1 MIGTG
6 NEAVL
11 QTTVGADGVIKVIG
25 DIDIAGSPI
34 LESMLRA
41 CRQPVPTVLDL
52 AGVAFVDS
60 TGLRSLLDAGRRAR
74 DAGSTVVL
82 RNVRPQVV
90 RLLEITSTEAMF
102 DIELATAA
110 CSPAGA

>member
-1 MIGTG
+1 MTGTG

-11 QTTVGADGVIKVIG
+11 HTAVGADGVIKVTG

-34 LESMLRA
+34 LEAMLRA
-41 CRQPVPTVLDL
+41 RQVPSPMVLDL

-60 TGLRSLLDAGRRAR
+60 SGLRSLLDASRRAR
-74 DAGSTVVL
+74 DAGSNVVL

-90 RLLEITSTEAMF
+90 RLLEITSTDEMF
-102 DIELATAA
+102 DIELAT
-110 CSPAGA
+110 SVGSRAGV